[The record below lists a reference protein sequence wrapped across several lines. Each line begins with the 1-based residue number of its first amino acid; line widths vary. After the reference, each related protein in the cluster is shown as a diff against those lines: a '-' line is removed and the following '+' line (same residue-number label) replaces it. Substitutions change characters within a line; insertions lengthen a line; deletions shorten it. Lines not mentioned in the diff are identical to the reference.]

1 MAQDVNHIMQS
12 YTDVL
17 TVSDGDA
24 GHVYY
29 GKSPVIVDNLNDTIS
44 LEPAA
49 VTKIYPTDSINVE
62 QSTNAQGNT
71 VYRLSVDESLDH
83 EYTGEGNI
91 IVDNERNVIYSNNI
105 GFDIQSPL
113 TATIND
119 NTLTLGCDIPIT
131 SISQN
136 NFSLNDEKTHTVTSD
151 DIANGFIEEVSNLS
165 TLRTWC
171 SSGIITSPLII
182 SIEVYFPGSFTL
194 VADVELYRNF
204 TGGTTNLLLYR
215 NGFIPGYDSYKTS
228 FSLSN
233 AISLGSTTFSTP
245 WDLRVNISWPN
256 GISPALSVGS
266 EIEVKI
272 RYRATK
278 LVLS

>member
-1 MAQDVNHIMQS
+1 MAQENNHIMQS
-12 YTDVL
+12 YTDIL
-17 TVSDGDA
+17 SISESEAD
-24 GHVYY
+24 HLYR
-29 GKSPVIVDNLNDTIS
+29 GKSPIIVDNLYDTIS

-71 VYRLSVDESLDH
+71 VFRLSVDESLEH

-113 TATIND
+113 SATIDN
-119 NTLTLGCDIPIT
+119 NTLTLGCNIPIT
-131 SISQN
+131 SITQDI
-136 NFSLNDEKTHTVTSD
+136 FSLNDEKTHTLTSD
-151 DIANGFIEEVSNLS
+151 DITNGHIEEVTDLT
-165 TLRTWC
+165 TLQTWC
-171 SSGIITSPLII
+171 NTGIITSPLII
-182 SIEVYFPGSFTL
+182 SIEVYFPGSFTT
-194 VADVELYRNF
+194 VADVDLYRDF
-204 TGGTTNLLLYR
+204 TGGNSNLLLYR
-215 NGFIPGYDSYKTS
+215 NGFIPGYDGYKSS

-245 WDLRVNISWPN
+245 WNLRTHISWPN
-256 GISPALSVGS
+256 GISPALTVGS
-266 EIEVKI
+266 EIEIKI

-278 LVLS
+278 IVLS